1 MKFGT
6 SGLRGL
12 ATDLLGSASY
22 RYTAAFAHNLLYDS
36 GWPWFST
43 GQIKNHQ

>member
-12 ATDLLGSASY
+12 SVDLKGQASALYATAFGRYLL
-22 RYTAAFAHNLLYDS
+22 D
-36 GWPWFST
+36 
-43 GQIKNHQ
+43 